1 MIFEFI
7 SISPKKGNM
16 YINLKI
22 EFGRNFIV
30 KLKEM
35 DYKFNTLD
43 NFSMRNQKLRYAQTE
58 KEKYVP
64 GTIYFEVRI
73 PSKKNRE
80 LYLIL

>member
-7 SISPKKGNM
+7 SISPKKRK
-16 YINLKI
+16 YVHQLKDFCI

-58 KEKYVP
+58 NK
-64 GTIYFEVRI
+64 IMCLAR
-73 PSKKNRE
+73 S
-80 LYLIL
+80 ILR